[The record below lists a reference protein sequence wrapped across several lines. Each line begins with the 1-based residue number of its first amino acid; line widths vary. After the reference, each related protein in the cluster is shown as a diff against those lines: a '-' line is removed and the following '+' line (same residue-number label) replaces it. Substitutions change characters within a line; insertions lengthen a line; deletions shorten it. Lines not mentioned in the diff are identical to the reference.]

1 MKHFYNVAKKINLK
15 ELQFS
20 WYKIIFH
27 VVIYLLII
35 VFPCVDFITLPLFS
49 SPLSSVLLSAHKRE
63 LQKLHTN
70 EVTNKVAYTQTSA
83 IVHISIFKLAQP
95 WRYIQ
100 DTTHFVILWLFA
112 K

>member
-1 MKHFYNVAKKINLK
+1 MEFFYNVAKKINLK
-15 ELQFS
+15 ELQLS

-70 EVTNKVAYTQTSA
+70 EVTNKVAYKQTLVNGLSLNRN
-83 IVHISIFKLAQP
+83 ILSFSWKYTSIQIK
-95 WRYIQ
+95 
-100 DTTHFVILWLFA
+100 
-112 K
+112 